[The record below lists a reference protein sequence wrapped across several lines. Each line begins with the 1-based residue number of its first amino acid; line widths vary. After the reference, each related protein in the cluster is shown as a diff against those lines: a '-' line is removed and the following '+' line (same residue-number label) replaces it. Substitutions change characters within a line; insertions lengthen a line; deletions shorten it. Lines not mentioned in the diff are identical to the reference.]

1 MIYRREI
8 YKNLSVFQER
18 NVLCSSFLGLHHFL
32 KFIYLFIIYYYFF
45 GGGGGG
51 VFLFWCEYTQ
61 CEHKFGKGLQMRLT
75 INSAGHA
82 FATCIAGLKICCHS
96 VYVTVVASKR

>member
-1 MIYRREI
+1 
-8 YKNLSVFQER
+8 
-18 NVLCSSFLGLHHFL
+18 
-32 KFIYLFIIYYYFF
+32 
-45 GGGGGG
+45 
-51 VFLFWCEYTQ
+51 
-61 CEHKFGKGLQMRLT
+61 MRLT